1 LYIGDVWLRW
11 RVIFTIS
18 ETEQCFV
25 SSKKQSKQPISAKT
39 TLANAKAAFTWKMP
53 SFVPVVA

>member
-1 LYIGDVWLRW
+1 
-11 RVIFTIS
+11 
-18 ETEQCFV
+18 V